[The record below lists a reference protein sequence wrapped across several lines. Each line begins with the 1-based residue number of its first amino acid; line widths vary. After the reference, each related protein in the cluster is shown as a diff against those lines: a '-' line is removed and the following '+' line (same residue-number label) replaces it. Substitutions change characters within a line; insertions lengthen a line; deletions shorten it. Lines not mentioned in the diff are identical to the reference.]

1 MKKRRKVQN
10 LGFKK
15 KQQKRKKKV
24 IYGWLVDPPISLKTL
39 EAVVGRDVKCNNE
52 KNTNVALRK

>member
-15 KQQKRKKKV
+15 KKPKKKKV
-24 IYGWLVDPPISLKTL
+24 INGWLVDPPISLKTL